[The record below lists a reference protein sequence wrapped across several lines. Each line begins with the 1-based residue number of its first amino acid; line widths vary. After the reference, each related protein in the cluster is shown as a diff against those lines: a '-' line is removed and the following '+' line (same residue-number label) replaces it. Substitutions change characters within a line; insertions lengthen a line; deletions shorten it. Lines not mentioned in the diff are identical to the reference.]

1 MRNYVQPGNILT
13 VPAPYA
19 VVSGAGVQIGAIF
32 GVAAENAAPGADVD
46 LDTVGV
52 FTLPKVSALAL
63 GIGDPVY
70 WDSAANNVTAT
81 AAGNQRIGVAA
92 TAAPNPSG
100 VVDVRLNGS
109 F

>member
-13 VPAPYA
+13 VPAPAA
-19 VVSGAGVQIGAIF
+19 VLSGAGVQVGSIF
-32 GVAAENAAPGADVD
+32 GVAAEDAAAGADVD
-46 LDTVGV
+46 LDVMGV
-52 FTLPKVSALAL
+52 FTLPKVLALAL

-70 WDSAANNVTAT
+70 WDATAKNVTAT
-81 AAGNQRIGVAA
+81 AAGNQRIGVAV

-100 VVDVRLNGS
+100 VVSVRLNGS